1 MKSRVPVAV
10 FISGNGS
17 NLQALIDASRDPSY
31 PAEIKLVISNCP
43 DAYGLQRAENAGI
56 STCIAVHEDFASRAD
71 FDAAVHEVLMVV
83 GVKIVCLAGFM
94 RLLTPAMTKKWEGRM
109 LNIHPSLLP
118 AYKGLNT
125 HKRVLEAG
133 ERETGCTVH
142 YVTAE
147 MDAGEIILQERVTIA
162 ADDTV
167 ETLQQRVHAAEHR
180 IYPEALRRV
189 AARFCS

>member
-1 MKSRVPVAV
+1 
-10 FISGNGS
+10 
-17 NLQALIDASRDPSY
+17 
-31 PAEIKLVISNCP
+31 
-43 DAYGLQRAENAGI
+43 
-56 STCIAVHEDFASRAD
+56 
-71 FDAAVHEVLMVV
+71 MVV

-125 HKRVLEAG
+125 YKRVLEAG